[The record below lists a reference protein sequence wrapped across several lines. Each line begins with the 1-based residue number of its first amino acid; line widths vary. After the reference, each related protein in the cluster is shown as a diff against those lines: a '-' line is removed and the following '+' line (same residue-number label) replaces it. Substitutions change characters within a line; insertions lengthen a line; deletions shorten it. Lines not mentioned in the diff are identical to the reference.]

1 MAFSEKECLH
11 VARYLVGTQ
20 YGPCTK
26 EASQR
31 AAVSRAYIAAFVFV
45 RNFEASNHGYRIM
58 GDARDHKLLP
68 EHLTRRGATTIVSD
82 LHDLANRRGEY
93 DYNGVVLGTEVQKE
107 QKVKD
112 AIRLSEDLIRNIR

>member
-11 VARYLVGTQ
+11 VARYLVGKQ
-20 YGPCTK
+20 DGPCTK

-45 RNFEASNHGYRIM
+45 RNFETSNHGYRPI
-58 GDARDHKLLP
+58 GNALDHKRLSD
-68 EHLTRRGATTIVSD
+68 HLRRRGATKTLSD
-82 LHDLANRRGEY
+82 LYDLSGKRGEY

-107 QKVKD
+107 QKVRD
-112 AIRLSEDLIRNIR
+112 AIRLSEDIIREIK